1 MIKARI
7 SKLTLVNFRCFKKA
21 TFDLDA
27 DIVIITG
34 KNGSG
39 KSTVLYALTHILNG
53 RSKNSVLNDIGGLEN
68 AENEGEDYKIKGVF
82 KAGEKEWIVEIDGG
96 NLSKDDDNKSL
107 RKEKLSTFFQEHI
120 TSYDLKWLMSFIET
134 FDGESNIRIPNL
146 KNRSTKWIK
155 TLKDKYLPSSVKEY
169 EYRKRFLNEWMNS
182 INMLSNKLKERYFRV
197 FEKIKLDETNYKEI
211 FDKFC
216 IINNIK
222 IENGKQ
228 KGFLNTIKEIKSF
241 LKEIEKNEKIKVN
254 NENKHSKDNILINFS
269 KYLDRTIIVVP
280 TVEDFEKFMK
290 RDYIFEKNIFFF
302 KKEVYGRFLKEKRF
316 LENKI
321 KTLESKYQNLLK
333 LYFVFNLENFEGS
346 FEDIIS
352 YLKKV
357 KENIKHVDRNLLP
370 KKVVEWIVSTSVYEL
385 EKEYKEWERRIDE
398 EIELIKGH
406 LSKLQRVL
414 NALTDGLDF
423 SKKYSLYFEYSYI
436 ETGKTVSD
444 ILGEKILNEKKENSF
459 NDLFVLERLIG
470 FLENQ
475 IIIEQELFEKLRKEK
490 KLREKEKEI
499 LNVINAAK
507 KVLNSES
514 GKKSILNSIMT
525 ELSKKELEKIIKP
538 VNSLLKLFHF
548 PEKLLPLKIARDKK
562 GRNYIL
568 KTVDN
573 FELDYSQLS
582 TGQKAILNIAFGIAA
597 NFLFED
603 ELDHE
608 VIMFDDITTSLDL
621 SQLIPAAILFRKLA
635 YTGKRQVILTTHHE
649 DLTNKLLDYL
659 IPPEGHSL
667 KVIEFYDWPYDAG
680 KSFNIYYLENKSKI
694 AEKKDLEDIKYLIAD
709 DYLSFVQNND

>member
-1 MIKARI
+1 MIKKRI

-39 KSTVLYALTHILNG
+39 KSTILYALTHILNNK
-53 RSKNSVLNDIGGLEN
+53 SKNSVLNDIGELKN

-134 FDGESNIRIPNL
+134 FDGESNIKIPNL
-146 KNRSTKWIK
+146 KKKGDEWIK
-155 TLKDKYLPSSVKEY
+155 TLKDKYLPSSIEEY

-182 INMLSNKLKERYFRV
+182 INMLSSKLKERYFRI
-197 FEKIKLDETNYKEI
+197 FEKIKLNETNYKEI
-211 FDKFC
+211 FEKFC

-254 NENKHSKDNILINFS
+254 NENRHSKDNILINFS

-333 LYFVFNLENFEGS
+333 LYFIFNLENFEGS

-423 SKKYSLYFEYSYI
+423 SKKYSLYFGYSYI

-444 ILGEKILNEKKENSF
+444 ILGEKILNEERENSF

-525 ELSKKELEKIIKP
+525 ELSNKELEKIIKP

-548 PEKLLPLKIARDKK
+548 PEKLLPLKIVRDRKSK
-562 GRNYIL
+562 DYIL

-582 TGQKAILNIAFGIAA
+582 TGQKAILNIAFGVAA
-597 NFLFED
+597 NLLFED
-603 ELDHE
+603 ELDHD

-659 IPPEGHSL
+659 IPPKGCSL

>member
-1 MIKARI
+1 MIKKRI

-134 FDGESNIRIPNL
+134 FDGESNIKIPNL
-146 KNRSTKWIK
+146 KKKGDEWIK
-155 TLKDKYLPSSVKEY
+155 TLKDKYLPSSIEEY

-182 INMLSNKLKERYFRV
+182 INMLSSKLKERYFRI
-197 FEKIKLDETNYKEI
+197 FEKIKLNETNYKEI
-211 FDKFC
+211 FEKFC

-254 NENKHSKDNILINFS
+254 NENRHSKDNILINFS

-333 LYFVFNLENFEGS
+333 LYFIFNLENFEGS

-423 SKKYSLYFEYSYI
+423 SKK
-436 ETGKTVSD
+436 
-444 ILGEKILNEKKENSF
+444 
-459 NDLFVLERLIG
+459 
-470 FLENQ
+470 
-475 IIIEQELFEKLRKEK
+475 
-490 KLREKEKEI
+490 
-499 LNVINAAK
+499 
-507 KVLNSES
+507 
-514 GKKSILNSIMT
+514 
-525 ELSKKELEKIIKP
+525 
-538 VNSLLKLFHF
+538 
-548 PEKLLPLKIARDKK
+548 
-562 GRNYIL
+562 
-568 KTVDN
+568 
-573 FELDYSQLS
+573 
-582 TGQKAILNIAFGIAA
+582 
-597 NFLFED
+597 
-603 ELDHE
+603 
-608 VIMFDDITTSLDL
+608 
-621 SQLIPAAILFRKLA
+621 
-635 YTGKRQVILTTHHE
+635 
-649 DLTNKLLDYL
+649 
-659 IPPEGHSL
+659 
-667 KVIEFYDWPYDAG
+667 
-680 KSFNIYYLENKSKI
+680 
-694 AEKKDLEDIKYLIAD
+694 
-709 DYLSFVQNND
+709 